1 MKSFAQ
7 LDNKLKLFLCD
18 MKNACKL
25 LNLSALA
32 VVALLVIILCGCHK
46 RPYLIGIS
54 QCADDVWH
62 RKLTSEFLMMG
73 YANDSVRVALKSSR
87 EDASLQAAQIDS
99 LVAQNIDLLVVSP
112 NNLDA
117 LTPAIERAYAKGIP
131 VVLYDRRINSDK
143 FTAFIGSDNY
153 SIGYQLGDF
162 IARKLNGT
170 GKVVEVLG
178 QRNSSSSFDRHKGF
192 LASLRKYAD
201 VEVADTAFAYNWER
215 DGGEAAMERLLG
227 RTENFDYVF
236 AHNDRMAYGVYQ
248 VLKQHDLV
256 GKVKIV
262 GVDGLPGKDGGLEC
276 VDKGM
281 FEASYL
287 NPTSGEDI
295 MRLAMSILKGQKFE
309 RINKIPATIITKDNA
324 HLTIMAM
331 KSTNNQRSV
340 MEKLNAKVDKY
351 QRDETFHETLVWI
364 LIALLLLIGVIYKSY
379 KIYSAKFRSFE
390 APVENK
396 RKLTSEQI
404 AQRSEDAAAENSNNK
419 VNPLDENNDDL
430 TAADKE
436 FVSRLRDIVKENM
449 GNSEFG
455 VEAMGREMGF
465 SRVQLYR
472 KVKAVTGLSVVDMLR
487 KSRLQR
493 GMTLLRQTDKSIA
506 EIAYEVGFSSP
517 SYFTKCFKD
526 EYGML
531 PCDIRQTISQENP

>member
-1 MKSFAQ
+1 
-7 LDNKLKLFLCD
+7 
-18 MKNACKL
+18 
-25 LNLSALA
+25 
-32 VVALLVIILCGCHK
+32 
-46 RPYLIGIS
+46 
-54 QCADDVWH
+54 
-62 RKLTSEFLMMG
+62 MMG

-99 LVAQNIDLLVVSP
+99 LVAQNVDLLVVSP

-162 IARKLNGT
+162 IAHKLNGK

-215 DGGEAAMERLLG
+215 DGGEAAMERMLG

-248 VLKQHDLV
+248 VLKRHDLV

-364 LIALLLLIGVIYKSY
+364 VIALLLLIGVIYKSY
-379 KIYSAKFRSFE
+379 KIYSVKFRSFG
-390 APVENK
+390 APVEDK

-404 AQRSEDAAAENSNNK
+404 AQRSEDVAAENTNNN
-419 VNPLDENNDDL
+419 VNPLDENNDAL

-436 FVSRLRDIVKENM
+436 FVSRLRDIVMENM

-531 PCDIRQTISQENP
+531 PCDIRQTVS